1 MTRVIATGEY
11 RFRVLP
17 TVGDDAQ
24 LDRVRWFTTEAEA
37 ERHAREV
44 LREDPN
50 VRSVHVLQ
58 EVQLEVDWSVM
69 WEPHADGFLDDPS
82 QPLMLEG

>member
-1 MTRVIATGEY
+1 MTRVTATGEY

-17 TVGDDAQ
+17 TVSNDAQ
-24 LDRVRWFTTEAEA
+24 LDRVRWFTTQAEA

-44 LREDPN
+44 LREDQN
-50 VRSVHVLQ
+50 VRFVHVLQ
-58 EVQLEVDWSVM
+58 QVQLEVDRNIM
-69 WEPHADGFLDDPS
+69 WEPHADGFLDNPS

>member
-1 MTRVIATGEY
+1 MTRVTATGEY

-17 TVGDDAQ
+17 TVGDDPH
-24 LDRVRWFTTEAEA
+24 LDRVRSFTTEAEA

-50 VRSVHVLQ
+50 VRYVHVLQ
-58 EVQLEVDWSVM
+58 EVQLEVDGSVM
-69 WEPHADGFLDDPS
+69 WEPHADGFLADPS